1 MKAYLQKRSKH
12 YIFILAGGLI
22 GMILALMINKKIYFD
37 QDNIYLFKWIG
48 TGLLICEVFLFIN
61 WFIKRDKN

>member
-22 GMILALMINKKIYFD
+22 GMTLALIDNKIKSLD
-37 QDNIYLFKWIG
+37 HDNIYLFKWIDI
-48 TGLLICEVFLFIN
+48 GLLISEVVLFIN
-61 WFIKRDKN
+61 WFIKKDKN